1 MNPPW
6 TRDEVILGLDVLFS
20 MDTKNFSVENEAI
33 IELSK
38 LLNSLP
44 LIPLSERDETFRNPA
59 GVSNQLS
66 RFWGSL
72 KREGRRARVNAL
84 YYVVYEEFR
93 DNLDDL
99 KKIATAIRGNSPS
112 TSLSFPVNSVEGQSF
127 PEGKILFFLHHNIEY
142 NQCMIVSE
150 ESKICSICGFNPQT
164 AYHLR
169 ETARFLDPHLLVP
182 PQDMRPEMRFSGK
195 DFITVCPNCHQV
207 LHQYRPWRSR
217 SQCEQILKTLG

>member
-1 MNPPW
+1 
-6 TRDEVILGLDVLFS
+6 

-44 LIPLSERDETFRNPA
+44 LIPLSERDETFRNPS
-59 GVSNQLS
+59 GVRRQLLT
-66 RFWGSL
+66 FEWGLQKKKKPIHVGEIFYTVYNEIGKNKILISEIAQSI
-72 KREGRRARVNAL
+72 KR
-84 YYVVYEEFR
+84 
-93 DNLDDL
+93 
-99 KKIATAIRGNSPS
+99 NSDFVKSIGFSYFPS
-112 TSLSFPVNSVEGQSF
+112 TVEF
-127 PEGKILFFLHHNIEY
+127 PEGVILFNLHSFLENRHGFRF
-142 NQCMIVSE
+142 
-150 ESKICSICGFNPQT
+150 SKTCNSCSICGLNPQT
-164 AYHLR
+164 AFHLR
-169 ETARFLDPHLLVP
+169 ETARFLDPHLLVL